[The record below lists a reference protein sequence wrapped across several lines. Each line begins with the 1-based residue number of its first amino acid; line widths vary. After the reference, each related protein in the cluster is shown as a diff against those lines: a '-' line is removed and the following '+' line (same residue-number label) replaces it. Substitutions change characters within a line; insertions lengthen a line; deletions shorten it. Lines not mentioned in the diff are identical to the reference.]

1 MEAIM
6 DESTPIGCVPIKEK
20 LNKPENIAAIQ
31 VMNEHLV
38 DFRREY
44 RRKNFASIQESK
56 KVTLYG

>member
-1 MEAIM
+1 MEAIL
-6 DESTPIGCVPIKEK
+6 DKSTTISSGLIKEK

-31 VMNEHLV
+31 VMNEHLA